1 MNNQNDKQFSIKMPD
16 QNKHQ
21 SYCGPIALDKPSGH
35 LQLEH
40 NKPRYTYEMMIN
52 IMRDEI
58 YRSINCGLYR
68 PALMETFQL
77 IDIVAKRAVTTED
90 ARQYARN
97 NNLKVPSVTSD
108 DSAYDSLKYRCWCDK
123 NLQGFFKDSEVY
135 DDNHNVVNSLTA
147 EDIWKLRCQVL
158 HANESSLDI
167 WNSNRDMLADSN
179 KLQSKNRSTQNSLGK
194 QIKFVVIKDYLGQV
208 MQCDKDGH
216 LRFFAQLVQY
226 KKGTELKD
234 NATAII
240 HINLVR
246 FVTCVAEAALREVD
260 DHENKFSSIAENML
274 DIYETTERVRPAE
287 ILRDKT

>member
-1 MNNQNDKQFSIKMPD
+1 MSNQNIIPFSVKMPD

-77 IDIVAKRAVTTED
+77 IDIVAKRAVTTDE

-158 HANESSLDI
+158 HANESSLDV
-167 WNSNRDMLADSN
+167 WNSNHDMLADSN
-179 KLQSKNRSTQNSLGK
+179 KPQTKARSAQNSLGK

-246 FVTCVAEAALREVD
+246 FVTCVAEAALKEVNNP
-260 DHENKFSSIAENML
+260 ENKFSSIAENMV

-287 ILRDKT
+287 VLRDKT

>member
-1 MNNQNDKQFSIKMPD
+1 MNNQNYTQLNIKMPD

-21 SYCGPIALDKPSGH
+21 SYCGPLVTDNSPGYI
-35 LQLEH
+35 QLEH
-40 NKPRYTYEMMIN
+40 AKPRYTYAAVIN

-58 YRSINCGLYR
+58 YRSINCSLYR

-77 IDIVAKRAVTTED
+77 IDIIAKRAVTTDE

-135 DDNHNVVNSLTA
+135 DDNHKVVNSLTA

-158 HANESSLDI
+158 HANESSLDV
-167 WNSNRDMLADSN
+167 WKSNHDMLADSN
-179 KLQSKNRSTQNSLGK
+179 KPQSKARSAQNSLGK
-194 QIKFVVIKDYLGQV
+194 QIKFVVIKDYMGQV
-208 MQCDKDGH
+208 MQCNTKGQ
-216 LRFFAQLVQY
+216 LRFKAQIVQY
-226 KKGTELKD
+226 KTGTELKD
-234 NATAII
+234 NETAII

-246 FVTCVAEAALREVD
+246 FIVFVVEKSMEEIDKHR
-260 DHENKFSSIAENML
+260 NKFSDTVENML

-287 ILRDKT
+287 VPRDKA

>member
-1 MNNQNDKQFSIKMPD
+1 MDNNNNSQFNIKMPD

-21 SYCGPIALDKPSGH
+21 SYCGPIALDMPTCH

-40 NKPRYTYEMMIN
+40 NKPQYTYEMMIN

-77 IDIVAKRAVTTED
+77 IDIVAKRAVTIED
-90 ARQYARN
+90 ATKYAKSKN
-97 NNLKVPSVTSD
+97 IKVPSATSD
-108 DSAYDSLKYRCWCDK
+108 ESAYDSLKYRCWCDK

-135 DDNHNVVNSLTA
+135 DGNHNVVNSLTA

-167 WNSNRDMLADSN
+167 WKSNHNMLAESN
-179 KLQSKNRSTQNSLGK
+179 KLQSKNRLTQNSLGK

-226 KKGTELKD
+226 KNGTELKD
-234 NATAII
+234 NETAII

-246 FVTCVAEAALREVD
+246 FVTCVAEAALKEVD
-260 DHENKFSSIAENML
+260 NPENKFSSIAENIL
-274 DIYETTERVRPAE
+274 DIYETTERFWPSDVR
-287 ILRDKT
+287 

>member
-167 WNSNRDMLADSN
+167 WNSNHDMLADSN

>member
-1 MNNQNDKQFSIKMPD
+1 MSNQNIIPFSVKMPD

-77 IDIVAKRAVTTED
+77 IDIVAKRAVTTDE

-97 NNLKVPSVTSD
+97 NNLKVSSAASD
-108 DSAYDSLKYRCWCDK
+108 ESAYDSLKYRCWCDK

-135 DDNHNVVNSLTA
+135 DDNHEVVNSLTA

-167 WNSNRDMLADSN
+167 WNSNHDMLADSN
-179 KLQSKNRSTQNSLGK
+179 KPQSKARSAQNSLGK

-234 NATAII
+234 NETAII

-246 FVTCVAEAALREVD
+246 FIMCVAEAALKEVD
-260 DHENKFSSIAENML
+260 DHENKFSSIAENMV
-274 DIYETTERVRPAE
+274 DIYETTERVRPVHKSA
-287 ILRDKT
+287 

>member
-1 MNNQNDKQFSIKMPD
+1 MPD

-167 WNSNRDMLADSN
+167 WNSNHDMLADSN

>member
-1 MNNQNDKQFSIKMPD
+1 MSNQNIIPFSVKMPD

-21 SYCGPIALDKPSGH
+21 SYCGPIALDMPTCH

-40 NKPRYTYEMMIN
+40 NKPQYTYEMMIN

-97 NNLKVPSVTSD
+97 NKLKVKSATSD
-108 DSAYDSLKYRCWCDK
+108 ESKYDSLKYRCWCDK

-135 DDNHNVVNSLTA
+135 DDNHKVVNSLTA

-158 HANESSLDI
+158 HANESSLDV
-167 WNSNRDMLADSN
+167 WKSNHNMLSESN
-179 KLQSKNRSTQNSLGK
+179 KLQSKNRSTQNSMGK

-234 NATAII
+234 NETAII

-246 FVTCVAEAALREVD
+246 FVTCVAEKSMEEIDKHR
-260 DHENKFSSIAENML
+260 NQFSDTAENML

-287 ILRDKT
+287 VLRDRT

>member
-1 MNNQNDKQFSIKMPD
+1 MDNDNNSQFSIKMPD

-21 SYCGPIALDKPSGH
+21 SYCGPIALDMSTCH

-40 NKPRYTYEMMIN
+40 NKPQYTYEMMIN

-58 YRSINCGLYR
+58 YRSINCDLYR

-77 IDIVAKRAVTTED
+77 IDIVAKRAVTIDE
-90 ARQYARN
+90 ARQYAIN
-97 NNLKVPSVTSD
+97 NKLKVKSATSD
-108 DSAYDSLKYRCWCDK
+108 ESKYDSLKYRCWCDK

-135 DDNHNVVNSLTA
+135 DDNHKVVNSLTA

-158 HANESSLDI
+158 HANESSLDV
-167 WNSNRDMLADSN
+167 WKSNHDMLDESN

-246 FVTCVAEAALREVD
+246 FVTCVAEAALKEVNNP
-260 DHENKFSSIAENML
+260 ENKFNGIAENML
-274 DIYETTERVRPAE
+274 DIYETTERYWPSDVR
-287 ILRDKT
+287 